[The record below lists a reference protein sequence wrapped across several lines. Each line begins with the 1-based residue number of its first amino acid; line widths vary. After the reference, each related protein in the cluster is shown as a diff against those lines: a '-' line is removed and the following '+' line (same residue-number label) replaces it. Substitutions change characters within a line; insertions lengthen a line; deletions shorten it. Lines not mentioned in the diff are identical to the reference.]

1 MDERVIIVEE
11 DVRIRE
17 LLYEL
22 ISDVGYDA
30 QTVATGSIALER
42 LKKER
47 PACIIINDGEKED
60 CGLQLAR
67 KIRNFDKEIKIIMLG
82 NHPENENIKSDLE
95 ELGVM
100 AYLKDDFREPEN
112 IKKILMALKSERV
125 LKPDVEQIRGRVLVV
140 DDEPESCRMIGNFLR
155 RRGFEVEVAYSGEE
169 CLAKMPQSNF
179 DIVLLDITMKNM
191 DGLLTL
197 KRIKEINPKVKVVMV
212 TALAN
217 NDVFSQ
223 AKTFGASDY
232 IVKPFDFS
240 MLESSLLTIFLSRKD

>member
-22 ISDVGYDA
+22 ISEVGYDA

-47 PACIIINDGEKED
+47 PACIIINDADKED
-60 CGLQLAR
+60 SGLQLAR
-67 KIRNFDKEIKIIMLG
+67 KIRFFDREIKIIMLG
-82 NHPENENIKSDLE
+82 SHLE
-95 ELGVM
+95 DEGVKKELQDLGVS
-100 AYLKDDFREPEN
+100 AYLKEDFHEPEN
-112 IKKILMALKSERV
+112 IKKILVALKSERFI
-125 LKPDVEQIRGRVLVV
+125 KPDSKEYRGKILVV
-140 DDEPESCRMIGNFLR
+140 DDEPESCRMISNYLR

-169 CLAKMPQSNF
+169 CLIKVPQDNF
-179 DIVLLDITMKNM
+179 DVVLLDVTMKNM

-197 KRIKEINPKVKVVMV
+197 KRIKAANPKIKVVMV

-217 NDVFSQ
+217 EDVLSQ
-223 AKTFGASDY
+223 AKAFGASDY
-232 IVKPFDFS
+232 IIKPFDFS
-240 MLESSLLTIFLSRKD
+240 VLESSLLTLFLSKKD

>member
-1 MDERVIIVEE
+1 MNERVIIVEE
-11 DVRIRE
+11 DVQIRE

-22 ISDVGYDA
+22 ISEVGYDA

-47 PACIIINDGEKED
+47 PACIIINDADKED
-60 CGLQLAR
+60 SGLRLAR

-82 NHPENENIKSDLE
+82 THFGDENVKKELD
-95 ELGVM
+95 ELGVS
-100 AYLKDDFREPEN
+100 AYLKGDFHEPEN
-112 IKKILMALKSERV
+112 IKSMLVALKSERV
-125 LKPDVEQIRGRVLVV
+125 VKPDIEERRGSILVV
-140 DDEPESCRMIGNFLR
+140 DDEPESCRMISNFLR

-169 CLAKMPQSNF
+169 CLAKMRQSSF

-197 KRIKEINPKVKVVMV
+197 RRIKEMSPKTKVIMV

-217 NDVFSQ
+217 DEVLSQ
-223 AKTFGASDY
+223 AKAYGASDY
-232 IVKPFDFS
+232 IIKPFDFS
-240 MLESSLLTIFLSRKD
+240 VLESSLLTIFLSKKD